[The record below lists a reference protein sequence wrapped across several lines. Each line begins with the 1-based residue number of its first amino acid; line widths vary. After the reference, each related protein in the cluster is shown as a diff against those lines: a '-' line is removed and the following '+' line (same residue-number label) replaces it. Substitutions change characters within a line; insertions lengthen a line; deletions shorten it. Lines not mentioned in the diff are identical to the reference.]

1 MVLPQ
6 GETAP
11 FKDEMEPE
19 IPDLELGRGVFWN
32 RNTWPAIAA
41 VSQLE
46 TDNYFSRG
54 VYEKFSSANIFLNI
68 YVPANIFF
76 QHHLRAKNFFPF
88 FFSVFFLFVINIT
101 IALLN
106 CFTKKVINSAIA
118 PYIVDM
124 RSTHL
129 LNIFWQQLT

>member
-11 FKDEMEPE
+11 FKYEMEPE
-19 IPDLELGRGVFWN
+19 IPDLELGRSVFWN

-54 VYEKFSSANIFLNI
+54 VYEKFSSANIF
-68 YVPANIFF
+68 
-76 QHHLRAKNFFPF
+76 
-88 FFSVFFLFVINIT
+88 
-101 IALLN
+101 
-106 CFTKKVINSAIA
+106 
-118 PYIVDM
+118 
-124 RSTHL
+124 
-129 LNIFWQQLT
+129 

>member
-1 MVLPQ
+1 
-6 GETAP
+6 
-11 FKDEMEPE
+11 MEPE
-19 IPDLELGRGVFWN
+19 IPDKQNLEIGRGVFWN

-54 VYEKFSSANIFLNI
+54 VYEKFSSANIFFKHI
-68 YVPANIFF
+68 RPRK
-76 QHHLRAKNFFPF
+76 HFFPTSSSCKQF
-88 FFSVFFLFVINIT
+88 FCIFFSVFFLFVINIT

-129 LNIFWQQLT
+129 LNIFGGYWRK

>member
-1 MVLPQ
+1 
-6 GETAP
+6 
-11 FKDEMEPE
+11 MEPE
-19 IPDLELGRGVFWN
+19 IPDKQNLEIGRGVFWN

-76 QHHLRAKNFFPF
+76 QHHLRANNFFPF

-124 RSTHL
+124 HSTHL
-129 LNIFWQQLT
+129 LNIFGGYWRK